1 VFQFYFY
8 IIVFFIFL
16 VFDIEIFYIYNY
28 LNTYLVLFIM
38 EFINKKYRILGK
50 IGEGSFGLIYKGEN
64 VRTRELV
71 AIKVEPIEKNM
82 KLLKNESVIYQYL
95 NNVQGVPVVKWFGKD
110 EKNYYMVLNLLGES
124 LQSIKNDSTF
134 SLPTVLQIG
143 IQVIILLKTIH
154 DKGLVHRDI
163 KPDNFL
169 LGLNNE
175 RKRIYIIDFG
185 FCKSFMTNNQHNPIK
200 KTNNLIGSLTYAS
213 INTHNCV
220 ELSRRDDME
229 SLGYMLTF
237 FLLGKLPWQE
247 LTSENIDTI
256 KNLKQHI
263 VTNDKLPEIFVN
275 YIKYVRS
282 LEYEEK
288 PNYFLIID
296 NFKRELENIKKNEL
310 NKS

>member
-1 VFQFYFY
+1 MA
-8 IIVFFIFL
+8 L
-16 VFDIEIFYIYNY
+16 
-28 LNTYLVLFIM
+28 
-38 EFINKKYRILGK
+38 INKKYRIIEK

-64 VRTRELV
+64 IRTRELV
-71 AIKVEPIEKNM
+71 AIKVEPIEKDM
-82 KLLKNESVIYQYL
+82 KLLKNESIIYQYL
-95 NNVQGVPVVKWFGKD
+95 NNVQGIPFVKWFGKD

-134 SLPTVLQIG
+134 SLTNVLQIG

-169 LGLNNE
+169 LGLNDQ
-175 RKRIYIIDFG
+175 KKKIYIIDFG
-185 FCKSFMTNNQHNPIK
+185 LCKSYMTNDEHNPVK

-213 INTHNCV
+213 INTHNCI

-229 SLGYMLTF
+229 SLGYMLAF
-237 FLLGKLPWQE
+237 FYLGKLPWQE
-247 LTSENIDTI
+247 LTSENIETI
-256 KNLKQHI
+256 KILKQYI
-263 VTNDKLPEIFVN
+263 VNTDKLPLILVN
-275 YIKYVRS
+275 YIKYVKC

-296 NFKRELENIKKNEL
+296 NFKRELEILKKN
-310 NKS
+310 

>member
-1 VFQFYFY
+1 
-8 IIVFFIFL
+8 
-16 VFDIEIFYIYNY
+16 
-28 LNTYLVLFIM
+28 M
-38 EFINKKYRILGK
+38 ELINKKYRILGK

-71 AIKVEPIEKNM
+71 AIKVEPIEKDM

-95 NNVQGVPVVKWFGKD
+95 NNVQGVPFVKWFGKD
-110 EKNYYMVLNLLGES
+110 EKNYYMVINLLGDS
-124 LQSIKNDSTF
+124 LQSVKNNSTF
-134 SLPTVLQIG
+134 SLTSVLQIG

-169 LGLNNE
+169 LGLNNQ

-185 FCKSFMTNNQHNPIK
+185 LCKSYMNNDEHNSIK

-213 INTHNCV
+213 INAHNCI

-229 SLGYMLTF
+229 SLGYMLAF
-237 FLLGKLPWQE
+237 FYLGTLSWQE
-247 LTSENIDTI
+247 MVSENIEMI
-256 KNLKQHI
+256 KKLKEDI
-263 VTNDKLPEIFVN
+263 ILNDKLPQILVN

-282 LEYEEK
+282 LEYEET
-288 PNYFLIID
+288 PNYFLIVD
-296 NFKRELENIKKNEL
+296 NFKRELEILKKN
-310 NKS
+310 